1 MINNVN
7 MFISDI
13 LNEKI
18 NSQVSLKD
26 IEEKENEEEDGIENF
41 INTNDKKIKNKIII
55 KSKYNSIY

>member
-1 MINNVN
+1 